1 MSDGERTSK
10 VVFGEMVELVES
22 MKVDNTKWAENG
34 VKSAAG
40 RMRKGSLSLDHLGKE
55 FRKLSIAESK

>member
-1 MSDGERTSK
+1 MSDERNSK
-10 VVFGEMVELVES
+10 VVFEEMAVLMEA
-22 MKVDNTKWAENG
+22 MKVDNVKWAESN

-40 RMRKGSLSLDHLGKE
+40 RLRKGTLALDHLGKE